1 MEIETLMTL
10 VNTVGVPVMIIV
22 VLIYGVAKL
31 SPKIINAYKECN
43 TNLVNSINK
52 LSESFTQRLEK
63 IEDKV
68 DNIQK
73 AVDNLKEKEK

>member
-1 MEIETLMTL
+1 MEIETIFTL
-10 VNTVGVPVMIIV
+10 VNTVGVPIMIII

-31 SPKIINAYKECN
+31 APKIIVSYKECN

-73 AVDNLKEKEK
+73 TVDNLKEKEK

>member
-1 MEIETLMTL
+1 MEIETLVTL
-10 VNTVGVPVMIIV
+10 VNTVGVPVMIV
-22 VLIYGVAKL
+22 VALIYGVAKI
-31 SPKIINAYKECN
+31 SPKIIVSYKECN

-73 AVDNLKEKEK
+73 TVDTLKEKEK